1 MPKISALPPAGSLS
15 DDDETPFVDDSA
27 GETKKFSLA
36 GLLAWLQSKA
46 VWITASMIAGIDKS
60 ILTTDSNPYKFRAY
74 RSSAWTMTNGAAAK
88 LQCNTENFDTNNNYD
103 ATTNYRYTAPVDG
116 FYQFNAAITAAFDVG
131 DIYRIHL
138 YKNGAAVSSG
148 NAIVVSSTFG
158 QTLTVSDFIQLS
170 AGDYVE
176 VYYVNGAAAGVAG
189 STGVANTFFGGFLV
203 SRT

>member
-1 MPKISALPPAGSLS
+1 MPKISALPPLTSPDG
-15 DDDETPFVDDSA
+15 DDESPIVDDSA
-27 GETKKFSLA
+27 TTTKKLTLT
-36 GLLAWLQSKA
+36 GLKEWLQT
-46 VWITASMIAGIDKS
+46 VVGWITASMISGLDKS
-60 ILTTDSNPYKFRAY
+60 LLTTDSNPYKFRAY

-88 LQCNTENFDTNNNYD
+88 LQCNTENFDTNSNYD
-103 ATTNYRYTAPVDG
+103 ATTNYRYTAPVAG

-131 DIYRIHL
+131 DIYRIYL
-138 YKNGAAVSSG
+138 YKNGAVVSSG
-148 NAIVVSSTFG
+148 NAIVVSSTFS